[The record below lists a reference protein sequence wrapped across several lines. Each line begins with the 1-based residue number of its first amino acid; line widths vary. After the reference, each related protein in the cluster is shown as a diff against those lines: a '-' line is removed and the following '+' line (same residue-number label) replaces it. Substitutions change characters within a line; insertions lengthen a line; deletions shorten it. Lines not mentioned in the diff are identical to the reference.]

1 MIAKDLGFATRYAET
16 IPKYFKEFLGYNANV
31 LETHNKQ
38 PKEKTMKKISMIAI
52 MGVIASV
59 GAYAGPNDTNNM
71 MEVVTVEQ
79 VRNMTDNSPVIIQGY
94 LLRKNGENSY
104 VFQDTTGTINL
115 EIDEEDWGGITVTPN
130 DFVEVWGEV
139 DRNGSSMIEVDVS
152 AMKKL

>member
-1 MIAKDLGFATRYAET
+1 M
-16 IPKYFKEFLGYNANV
+16 GYNANV

-38 PKEKTMKKISMIAI
+38 PKEKTMKKVSMIAV
-52 MGVIASV
+52 MGVITSMS
-59 GAYAGPNDTNNM
+59 AYAGPDNMANNNTNTNM

-79 VRNMTDNSPVIIQGY
+79 VRGMADNSPVIIQGY

-115 EIDEEDWGGITVTPN
+115 EIDEEDWGGMTVTPN

-152 AMKKL
+152 AIKKI